1 MFTELHMESV
11 ASFKNTTILRT
22 NKKVNL
28 IYGLNGTGK
37 STVSNFFYDPED
49 SKYSACK
56 NLPATSTPVLVYNQ
70 NFVQDNFFVADNLKG
85 IFSLSKE
92 NKEAEE
98 KIAKFSKISE
108 SIQSEIA
115 GKKEE
120 KAKALAEFDSQ
131 KMKAVGETWKIKTQH
146 SGGDRVLD
154 YCLRGLMT
162 DKERLFQTL
171 LTSQKPLAEPQ
182 KNVQTLRAEVESL
195 QGDSS
200 EPQSQLPKFSFEASG
215 VEFAE
220 LFRTSILGNSDSE
233 VAKLIEHL
241 GNADWVQQGLKYLP
255 STDTI
260 HVTACPFCQSET
272 INAKFAKEISRY
284 FGGTYQAQVALLE
297 DYQNAYNLA
306 YEDFPNTEALL
317 SNSLAENDKDLIHS
331 KFKLVNE
338 IIRSN
343 QLLIAQ
349 KIKSPKEIVHLASS
363 AEELKNLNQEIDLVN
378 NKIKAHNER
387 LENKAASLEKIKSE
401 FWGLMRWTYDQTIAR
416 YTSDHESHQQSSK
429 DLDKSIQDLVNKLAD
444 AQKEIA
450 NAQKQTINVDD
461 AVTAINA
468 NLSDLGILEFSIV
481 RHSDTFYRVARQG
494 DPSNAFQTLSEGEKM
509 MISFL
514 YFCEMCKGKLSALD
528 VNPHRIV
535 VIDDP
540 ISSLSHIFVFNI
552 GRLIKNLFFKSPRFS
567 QVFILTHSLYFFYEL
582 TETNHDKRKLD
593 QNLFRIT
600 KGLTGSSFQEMK
612 YEEIQNDYQAYWGV
626 INNKSQPP
634 ALIANCMRNVIEYFF
649 NFVKKKDLGNVFQ
662 MPELQELRLQ
672 AFNRYIN
679 RESHS
684 LGQNLI
690 DMKEFD
696 YDSFKDGLKILFQKT
711 GYLDHYNAM
720 AKL

>member
-1 MFTELHMESV
+1 MFTEINMESV
-11 ASFKNTTILRT
+11 ASFKNTTTLKT

-37 STVSNFFYDPED
+37 STISNFFYFPED

-56 NLPATSTPVLVYNQ
+56 KLPASSAPVLVYKQ
-70 NFVQDNFFVADNLKG
+70 NFVQDNFFIADNLKG

-92 NKEAEE
+92 NKDAEE
-98 KIAKFSKISE
+98 KITNFSKIAAT
-108 SIQSEIA
+108 IQSEINA
-115 GKKEE
+115 KQD
-120 KAKALAEFDSQ
+120 AKAAAITEFDAQ
-131 KMKAVGETWKIKTQH
+131 KIKAVGEIWKIKTQH

-162 DKERLFQTL
+162 DKEKLFQTL
-171 LTSQKPLAEPQ
+171 LANQKPLAEP
-182 KNVQTLRAEVESL
+182 KKSVQALRAEVESL
-195 QGDSS
+195 QGDST
-200 EPQSQLPKFSFEASG
+200 EPQPLLPKFSFEASA
-215 VEFAE
+215 VEVAE
-220 LFRTSILGNSDSE
+220 LFTTTILGNSDSE
-233 VAKLIEHL
+233 VAHLIEHL

-255 STDTI
+255 QVDTI
-260 HVTACPFCQSET
+260 DTSACPFCQSET
-272 INAKFAKEISRY
+272 INAKFAKEIARY
-284 FGGTYQAQVALLE
+284 FGGNYQAQVAQLE
-297 DYQNAYNLA
+297 AYQSAYIHA
-306 YEDFPNTEALL
+306 YESFPNIEAVL
-317 SNSLAENDKDLIHS
+317 SHSFIENDKDLIQS

-338 IIRSN
+338 IIHSN
-343 QLLIAQ
+343 GMLIEQ
-349 KIKSPKEIVHLASS
+349 KIKSPKEIIHLASS
-363 AEELKNLNQEIDLVN
+363 TKELENLNQEIDSIN

-387 LENKAASLEKIKSE
+387 LENKAASLEAIKSE
-401 FWGLMRWTYDQTIAR
+401 FWGLMRWTYDQTISR
-416 YTSDHESHQQSSK
+416 YTSDRESLQQFLK
-429 DLDKSIQDLVNKLAD
+429 DFDKSIQDLHDKLVD
-444 AQKEIA
+444 AQNEIA

-468 NLSDLGILEFSIV
+468 NLADLGIVEFSIV

-494 DPSNAFQTLSEGEKM
+494 DPTHAFQTLSEGEKM

-514 YFCEMCKGKLSALD
+514 YFCEMCKGKLSASD
-528 VNPHRIV
+528 VDPHRIV

-552 GRLIKNLFFKSPRFS
+552 GRLIKNLFFKGARFS

-582 TETNHDKRKLD
+582 TETNHEKRRLD
-593 QNLFRIT
+593 QSLFRIT
-600 KGLTGSSFQEMK
+600 KGQAGSIFQEMK

-649 NFVKKKDLGNVFQ
+649 SFVKKKDLGNVFQ
-662 MPELQELRLQ
+662 MPELQEIRLQ

-696 YDSFKDGLKILFQKT
+696 YDSFRDGLKLLFQKT
-711 GYLDHYNAM
+711 GYVDHYNAM